1 MGIIIFDDT
10 SWSNFIP
17 LTYTRPVFD
26 LKMGAFTPIEWQS
39 PDVLKLLVR
48 DQLADITKERHPNC
62 VVNNPEYNND
72 DIIIS
77 SNFFPLKSKFLKFIQ
92 SKKNILLLTQA
103 RYLQQTLEKKTLNIY
118 LIA

>member
-1 MGIIIFDDT
+1 MGNIIFDDT
-10 SWSNFIP
+10 SWYNFVP

-62 VVNNPEYNND
+62 VVNNPEYNNG

-92 SKKNILLLTQA
+92 SKKKYIIANSGKILAANLG
-103 RYLQQTLEKKTLNIY
+103 KKD
-118 LIA
+118 